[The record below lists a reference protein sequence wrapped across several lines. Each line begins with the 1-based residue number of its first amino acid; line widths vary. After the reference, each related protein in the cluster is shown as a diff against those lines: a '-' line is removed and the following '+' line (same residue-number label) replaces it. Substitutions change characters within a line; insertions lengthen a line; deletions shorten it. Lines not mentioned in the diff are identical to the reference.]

1 MSTDERDE
9 SLSRPTKG
17 TPGVRRENTEMDG
30 ERRSFNRSNYGNN
43 GRGNYGN
50 NRGGYDNRS
59 NYGNAGGQ
67 GGQYNR
73 PYRSNSNNYYE
84 PQRPVRQ
91 NPNMGQENEGAPTE
105 GAVRKRRPR
114 VGDTRVNYNNY
125 GNDQRQPMGGRQ
137 GGGNRYGNQGASRQ

>member
-30 ERRSFNRSNYGNN
+30 ERRSFNQGYNRSEGYEHRSYNRDYNNNGGGYRSYGDNNNRSSYSDRQGRSRYYDNNRDGGFSGRSNYGNN

-67 GGQYNR
+67 GIVQTRTITMSHN
-73 PYRSNSNNYYE
+73 
-84 PQRPVRQ
+84 VR
-91 NPNMGQENEGAPTE
+91 
-105 GAVRKRRPR
+105 
-114 VGDTRVNYNNY
+114 
-125 GNDQRQPMGGRQ
+125 
-137 GGGNRYGNQGASRQ
+137 